1 MVADPTPPEGLPVW
15 LQTIIY
21 IGGLLGA
28 FAAAWK
34 GWISKAKPTEAPNAI
49 IAGDIMST
57 KPMRDLADG
66 VAILNSNSVKVQ
78 DGQDRIIDALNRLTD
93 AERSTEQAIRDMCR
107 DQQRGVERIVQAI
120 ELSSEIATR
129 PR

>member
-66 VAILNSNSVKVQ
+66 VAVLNSNSVKVQ